1 MAGESALPH
10 VVEEIRRMAGE
21 HDELEH
27 VNEVLTLHMGPEYIL
42 MELGAKAKHVW
53 IIGDW
58 NLVILIPADR
68 W

>member
-1 MAGESALPH
+1 MRL
-10 VVEEIRRMAGE
+10 VCQNLQR
-21 HDELEH
+21 L
-27 VNEVLTLHMGPEYIL
+27 IL